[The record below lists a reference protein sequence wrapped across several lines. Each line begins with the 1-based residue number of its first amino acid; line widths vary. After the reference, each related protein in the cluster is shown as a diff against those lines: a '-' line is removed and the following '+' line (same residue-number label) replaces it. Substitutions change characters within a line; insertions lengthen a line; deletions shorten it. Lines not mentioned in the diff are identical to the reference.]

1 MKRTGDKNVENNQ
14 PGIITIGIQ
23 LRGTTVNNV
32 VMKHTRINE
41 ITPCKHLKDSK
52 LYKNIYL
59 EGKQENC
66 LEKLFPLTR
75 IFISRSFRSS

>member
-1 MKRTGDKNVENNQ
+1 MKRTGDKNVENDQ

-32 VMKHTRINE
+32 LMKHTRINE

-52 LYKNIYL
+52 LQKNIL
-59 EGKQENC
+59 KAKQENC